1 MLKKKYRR
9 KKDKL
14 IKSLLDDGRKT
25 AVLNIEVLDTSKLK
39 GYLIYECSY
48 LDNGKDKVI
57 NIIAMDITD
66 AMSKLESML
75 GSGIPA
81 QTANVILGNEKF
93 TNIPL

>member
-48 LDNGKDKVI
+48 LDNSKYKVI

-81 QTANVILGNEKF
+81 QTANIILGNEKF